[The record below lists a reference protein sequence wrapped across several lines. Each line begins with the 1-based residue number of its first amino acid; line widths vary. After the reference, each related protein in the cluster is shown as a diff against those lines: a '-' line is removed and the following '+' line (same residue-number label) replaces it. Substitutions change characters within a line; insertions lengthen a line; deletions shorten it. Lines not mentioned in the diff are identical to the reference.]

1 MNGFVYAYDKREPDA
16 EPRLVPEH
24 WLGNAALGDHWVR
37 TKPRQT
43 AEETTPAKTAKITKE

>member
-43 AEETTPAKTAKITKE
+43 AEETTPAKTAKSTKE